1 MGRDKV
7 ADLLK
12 DVYNQTYLNYVAS
25 KVYACYPNFQQTAF
39 IDAVFDQDW
48 ANKELKART
57 IHIATQLN
65 VFIDV
70 DYLQTLAVIRRL
82 AQYFT
87 GYEGMFIPA
96 FVEKFGLQEF
106 TSSVDALSYITQFAS
121 AEFAVRPFI
130 EQYPEQ
136 MHKVLLTWSV
146 SDNQHIRRLASEGSR
161 PRLPWAMALPKFKK
175 DPSYLLPILDA
186 LKNDSSEY
194 VRRSVANNLNDIA
207 KDHPQI
213 VVAIARKW
221 LAQSETLETKRLVK
235 HACRS
240 LLKQAEPGAL
250 SLFGFLPPENIK
262 VIDFKAD
269 EFVEFGGV
277 FTFSCNLKQQQSL
290 PLNKLRIEFAIDFMK
305 KNGQQARK
313 IFQLS
318 EAVIKK
324 DNKQINKSF
333 SFKSISTRQYYC
345 GQHSVA
351 ILINGVQ
358 LFNADFI
365 LTD

>member
-1 MGRDKV
+1 M

-12 DVYNQTYLNYVAS
+12 EVYNQTYLNHIATI
-25 KVYACYPNFQQTAF
+25 VYGTYPAFQKTDF
-39 IDAVFDQDW
+39 IAAVFSDDW
-48 ANKELKART
+48 TNKELKART

-65 VFIDV
+65 SFIDL
-70 DYLQTLAVIRRL
+70 DYLQTLSVIREI
-82 AQYFT
+82 AQHFT

-96 FVEKFGLQEF
+96 FVEKFGLDEF
-106 TSSVDALSYITQFAS
+106 TPSIDALSYITQFAS

-136 MHKVLLTWSV
+136 MHKVLLAWSV
-146 SDNQHIRRLASEGSR
+146 NDNHHIRRLASEGSR
-161 PRLPWAMALPKFKK
+161 PRLPWAMALPNFKK

-186 LKNDSSEY
+186 LKNDHSEY

-207 KDHPQI
+207 KDHPK
-213 VVAIARKW
+213 VVIELAQKW
-221 LAQSETLETKRLVK
+221 LAESEIIETKRLVK

-240 LLKQAEPGAL
+240 LLKQAHPGAL
-250 SLFGFLPPENIK
+250 SLFGFLPPANIK
-262 VIDFKAD
+262 VMDFKAD
-269 EFVEFGGV
+269 KFVEFGGL
-277 FTFSCNLKQQQSL
+277 FSFSCNLVHEKSL

-318 EAVIKK
+318 EAVIKN
-324 DNKQINKSF
+324 DNKLINKSF
-333 SFKSISTRQYYC
+333 SFKKISTRQYYA
-345 GQHSVA
+345 GKHSVA

-358 LFNADFI
+358 LFDADFI
-365 LTD
+365 LKN